1 MQSVSGNLGVL
12 DTLDSKLQ
20 IPANFLSSCSSRTF
34 KQLESGAWHF
44 ELLDP
49 NVQLELDP
57 GSAATSTS
65 IPGVCCT
72 PPHSP
77 VIPSH
82 FPPRRSQMAAPDGQ
96 VVENELLAPLT
107 AGYSRDV

>member
-1 MQSVSGNLGVL
+1 ML
-12 DTLDSKLQ
+12 DTLDLKLQ
-20 IPANFLSSCSSRTF
+20 VATNYKSTNLLRAVE
-34 KQLESGAWHF
+34 QLESRARHS
-44 ELLDP
+44 LHILP

-77 VIPSH
+77 AIPSH

>member
-1 MQSVSGNLGVL
+1 MRCGNLGVL

-34 KQLESGAWHF
+34 KQLESGTWHF

-57 GSAATSTS
+57 GSMTSS
-65 IPGVCCT
+65 RSFPGACCT

-77 VIPSH
+77 AS
-82 FPPRRSQMAAPDGQ
+82 
-96 VVENELLAPLT
+96 
-107 AGYSRDV
+107 Y